1 MEPLAGFDVAERLEV
16 ERRVQ
21 TLVVSVGK
29 GLEQS
34 EKGFEQSEKR

>member
-1 MEPLAGFDVAERLEV
+1 MLSRSLSRALALDIAERLEV

-34 EKGFEQSEKR
+34 E